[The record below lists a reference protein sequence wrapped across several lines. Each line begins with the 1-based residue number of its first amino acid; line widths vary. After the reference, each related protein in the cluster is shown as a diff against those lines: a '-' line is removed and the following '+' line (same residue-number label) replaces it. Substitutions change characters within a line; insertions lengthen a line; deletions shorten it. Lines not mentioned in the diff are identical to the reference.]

1 MRLNPSRP
9 SSEHPLPPAEP
20 SADSSPPLPLHLFAG
35 RRERVLESIGNGV
48 LVLAASATLFKSRD
62 TEVRYRQDSNF
73 YYLTGFGEP
82 DAVAVLTP
90 HDVERRFTLFV
101 RPRDPERE
109 VWVGRRAGVE
119 GAISRFGADAA
130 YPLDELEDHLHA
142 LLEPAERIVYPFG
155 SSAALDGEIMELLLR
170 FRRSRQRSGIGPTAL
185 EDADAL
191 LGEMRVIKDAE
202 EVDAIRTAARI
213 SAAGHG
219 AAIAA
224 ARAGMGEWELEA
236 ILDSTFR
243 RAGGAGAAYPSIVG
257 SGANA
262 TTLHY
267 VTNDRRLRDGDLVL
281 MDAGAE
287 WGMYC
292 GDISRTFPVSGRF
305 TPPQRAL
312 YDLVLAA
319 ENAAIDAVRP
329 GALFSD
335 IHNAAL
341 VVLVEGMIE
350 LGLLQ
355 GESEE
360 LIAEGAH
367 RRFFMHQTSHWL
379 GLDVHDVGLYARAGE
394 SVRLQPGMVM
404 TVEPG
409 IYIPEDADDVP
420 GEFRGIGIRIEDDVL
435 VTSDGHE
442 VLTRAVPVDAE
453 EIEDLVGS
461 DRRRHP

>member
-1 MRLNPSRP
+1 
-9 SSEHPLPPAEP
+9 
-20 SADSSPPLPLHLFAG
+20 
-35 RRERVLESIGNGV
+35 
-48 LVLAASATLFKSRD
+48 
-62 TEVRYRQDSNF
+62 
-73 YYLTGFGEP
+73 
-82 DAVAVLTP
+82 
-90 HDVERRFTLFV
+90 
-101 RPRDPERE
+101 
-109 VWVGRRAGVE
+109 
-119 GAISRFGADAA
+119 
-130 YPLDELEDHLHA
+130 
-142 LLEPAERIVYPFG
+142 
-155 SSAALDGEIMELLLR
+155 
-170 FRRSRQRSGIGPTAL
+170 
-185 EDADAL
+185 
-191 LGEMRVIKDAE
+191 
-202 EVDAIRTAARI
+202 
-213 SAAGHG
+213 
-219 AAIAA
+219 
-224 ARAGMGEWELEA
+224 MGEWELEA